1 MNWKNWKVFNWFKR
15 EPEISYEQLIL
26 LRMTEMQ
33 EAQAKFFANLANL
46 VSSAIKKYVCII
58 CGSEYARLPGQSE
71 KRCPACQKS
80 IKEVSGLSNGN
91 AMHRSNGHNTRGIH
105 KKTGPTL

>member
-1 MNWKNWKVFNWFKR
+1 VNWNFFNLFK
-15 EPEISYEQLIL
+15 PKSEISYEQLVL
-26 LRMTEMQ
+26 LRLAEIQ
-33 EAQAKFFANLANL
+33 DAQSKFFANLANL
-46 VSSAIKKYVCII
+46 VSSAIKKYICII

-80 IKEVSGLSNGN
+80 IKEVSGLSAGN
-91 AMHRSNGHNTRGIH
+91 ATHRSNGHNTRGIH